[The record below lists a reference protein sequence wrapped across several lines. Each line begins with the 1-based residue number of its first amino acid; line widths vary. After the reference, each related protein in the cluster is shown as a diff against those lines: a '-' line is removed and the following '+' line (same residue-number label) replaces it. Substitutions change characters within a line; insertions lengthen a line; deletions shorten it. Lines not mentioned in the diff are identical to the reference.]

1 MTIINDGEAEE
12 PIVNIID
19 RRVRDA
25 LAEMSD
31 RPPRECEALAGTV
44 EKLLRAKP
52 LASDQGLDLL
62 SLLQKLDRGPKP
74 PTKDDNEK
82 D

>member
-1 MTIINDGEAEE
+1 MSNNKESIANL
-12 PIVNIID
+12 ID

-25 LAEMSD
+25 LAEMGD
-31 RPPRECEALAGTV
+31 RPPRDREALAGTV

-52 LASDQGLDLL
+52 LAADHGLDLL
-62 SLLQKLDRGPKP
+62 ALLQNLDRGPKMEN
-74 PTKDDNEK
+74 DN

>member
-1 MTIINDGEAEE
+1 MSNNEE
-12 PIVNIID
+12 SIANLID

-25 LAEMSD
+25 LAEMGD
-31 RPPRECEALAGTV
+31 RPPRDREALAGTV

-52 LASDQGLDLL
+52 LAADHGLDLL
-62 SLLQKLDRGPKP
+62 ALLQNLDRGPKMEN
-74 PTKDDNEK
+74 DN